1 MKSAFTQSDGR
12 MPDNY
17 DEYLGPNI
25 FVDYGADFAHRVEK
39 PKPHRVLE
47 LAAGTG
53 IVTRL
58 LCDTLDSDCD
68 LVATDL
74 NDPMIDVA
82 EAFRPLRVQC
92 VGLL

>member
-1 MKSAFTQSDGR
+1 MKSEFTQFDGSI
-12 MPDNY
+12 PDNY

-25 FVDYGADFAHRVEK
+25 FMDYGADLAHRVEK
-39 PKPHRVLE
+39 LKPHRVLE